1 MKSDITVWND
11 AIPSR
16 NDQQAMKRKAILR
29 AAAMVFTRQ
38 GSHGATL
45 DDVAGSLGVS
55 KAALYRYVLNKNE
68 LILAC
73 QEEALDIADRALTRG
88 EATGKTALDKIRI
101 GLTDYL
107 VEMIAEL
114 GVPALILE
122 DNALH
127 GAEAEQT
134 YRKRDSYELRMRR
147 LVSEGMS
154 DGSIVPTEPKIAVF
168 MLLGS
173 IHWVSKWYRP
183 EGHWTPSQVARAIVE
198 IATRALDSDPA
209 TALTTTLE
217 ADAVI
222 TPAAAQTRKGNHAL

>member
-1 MKSDITVWND
+1 MWND
-11 AIPSR
+11 AIPDR
-16 NDQQAMKRKAILR
+16 TAQQAMKRKAILR

-45 DDVAGSLGVS
+45 EDVAISLGVS

-68 LILAC
+68 LVLAC
-73 QEEALDIADRALTRG
+73 QEEALDIADKALTQG
-88 EATGKTALDKIRI
+88 EKEGLNALDKIRI
-101 GLTDYL
+101 GLTNYL
-107 VEMIAEL
+107 IEMIAEL

-134 YRKRDSYELRMRR
+134 YEKRDAYEMRMRR
-147 LVSEGMS
+147 LVRDGIA
-154 DGSIVPTEPKIAVF
+154 DGSIVATEPKIAVF

-183 EGHWTPSQVARAIVE
+183 EGNWTPEMVAHAIVE
-198 IATRALDSDPA
+198 IATRALDARPA
-209 TALTTTLE
+209 PTLTTRLE
-217 ADAVI
+217 DIAR
-222 TPAAAQTRKGNHAL
+222 PAQAPRSYLKEDHAL

>member
-1 MKSDITVWND
+1 MWND
-11 AIPSR
+11 AIPDR
-16 NDQQAMKRKAILR
+16 TAQQAMKRKAILR

-45 DDVAGSLGVS
+45 EDVAISLGVS

-68 LILAC
+68 LVLAC
-73 QEEALDIADRALTRG
+73 QEEALDIADKALTQG
-88 EATGKTALDKIRI
+88 EKEGLNALDKIRI
-101 GLTDYL
+101 GLTNYL
-107 VEMIAEL
+107 IEMIAEL

-134 YRKRDSYELRMRR
+134 YEKRDAYEMRMRR
-147 LVSEGMS
+147 LVRDGIA
-154 DGSIVPTEPKIAVF
+154 DGSIVATEPKIAVF

-183 EGHWTPSQVARAIVE
+183 EGNWTPEMVAHAIVE
-198 IATRALDSDPA
+198 IATRALDARPA
-209 TALTTTLE
+209 PTLTTRLE
-217 ADAVI
+217 DIAR
-222 TPAAAQTRKGNHAL
+222 PAQAPLSYLKEDHAL

>member
-1 MKSDITVWND
+1 MWND
-11 AIPSR
+11 AIPDR
-16 NDQQAMKRKAILR
+16 TAQQAMKRKAILR

-45 DDVAGSLGVS
+45 EDVAISLGVS

-68 LILAC
+68 LVLAC
-73 QEEALDIADRALTRG
+73 QEEALDIADKALTQG
-88 EATGKTALDKIRI
+88 EKEGLNALDKIRI
-101 GLTDYL
+101 GLTNYL
-107 VEMIAEL
+107 IEMIAEL

-134 YRKRDSYELRMRR
+134 YEKRDAYEMRMRR
-147 LVSEGMS
+147 LVREGIA
-154 DGSIVPTEPKIAVF
+154 DGSIVATEPKIAVF

-183 EGHWTPSQVARAIVE
+183 EGNWTPEMVAHAIVE
-198 IATRALDSDPA
+198 IATRALDARPA
-209 TALTTTLE
+209 PTLTTRLE
-217 ADAVI
+217 DIAR
-222 TPAAAQTRKGNHAL
+222 PAQAPLSYLKEDHAL

>member
-1 MKSDITVWND
+1 MWND
-11 AIPSR
+11 AIPDRSA
-16 NDQQAMKRKAILR
+16 QQMMKRKAILR

-45 DDVAGSLGVS
+45 EDVAVSLGVS

-73 QEEALDIADRALTRG
+73 QEEALDIADRALTQG
-88 EATGKTALDKIRI
+88 EAEGANALEKIRI
-101 GLTDYL
+101 GLRNYL

-134 YRKRDSYELRMRR
+134 YEKRDAYELRMRR
-147 LVSEGMS
+147 LVREGIA
-154 DGSIVPTEPKIAVF
+154 DGSIVATEPKIAVF

-173 IHWVSKWYRP
+173 IHWVSKWYRA
-183 EGHWTPSQVARAIVE
+183 EGQWTPQMVAHSIVE
-198 IATRALDSDPA
+198 IATRALDARPA
-209 TALTTTLE
+209 PALTTRLE
-217 ADAVI
+217 NF
-222 TPAAAQTRKGNHAL
+222 TRPAESPRAHLKDSHAL